1 MSIGEGRLPFIFY
14 RFFTLP
20 LWVPIWLTLYLEY
33 HPNVEYIF
41 LLDAPFSVLTGKTL
55 GALTQSHHLS
65 STAHTAPSSRTQYI
79 SCPQCHRIGSTV
91 PHREVPV

>member
-41 LLDAPFSVLTGKTL
+41 LLDAPFSVLSMVLANHGVRPSIAFGFL
-55 GALTQSHHLS
+55 GILGTFWWYLLS
-65 STAHTAPSSRTQYI
+65 LAIRRVVRFIMGHW
-79 SCPQCHRIGSTV
+79 
-91 PHREVPV
+91 